1 MKKLNLLLLSSL
13 AIFSSQAFACTDAF
27 INKGGYHVE
36 ARTLDFLV
44 NFAFEDR
51 IGYIGDKNTTDVII
65 DADKIPATQ
74 LTSWVNKYGFIGRA
88 AFNGERFVDGMNTQ
102 GLSVAILY
110 LPGSKFPAYDASDKR
125 PVVAIYDLVSYL
137 LSQASTTA
145 EAVELVRS
153 HQLIGSAVRVS
164 EGNYIKDIPIHY
176 VVRDKKGESL
186 VIEFIEGKV
195 KIYENAG
202 DVLTN
207 APPFDWQ
214 LKHAS
219 YYDSL
224 LADSKTPNDK
234 FKNAVYNYDE
244 IYKTTTHK
252 GEANLLGVL
261 GDFTPPSRFARAK
274 VLLNNFPEPSSREIA
289 IYQANTL
296 INSIS
301 VPALK
306 GAEPTLWAS
315 IKDLDNGVYYT
326 KNILFYQGDNKLSS
340 VSITNGYTPFDL
352 KSFDFSAPGASAMK
366 LVIQPTD
373 PKAIKK
379 IIPAE
384 TLAEFNQEN

>member
-1 MKKLNLLLLSSL
+1 MRKLNLLIGFLVV
-13 AIFSSQAFACTDAF
+13 FSTQAFACTDVF

-51 IGYIGDKNTTDVII
+51 IGFIGDKNTTDVII

-74 LTSWVNKYGFIGRA
+74 LTSWENKYGFIGRS

-110 LPGSKFPAYDASDKR
+110 LPGSKFPVYDAADKR

-137 LSQASTTA
+137 LAQASTTA
-145 EAVELVRS
+145 EALKLVQS
-153 HQLIGSAVRVS
+153 HQLVGSAVRVS

-195 KIYENAG
+195 KLYENAG

-207 APPFDWQ
+207 APTFDWQ

-224 LADSKTPNDK
+224 LADNKAPNDK
-234 FKNAVYNYDE
+234 FKNTVYNYDE
-244 IYKTTTHK
+244 IYKSSVNV

-274 VLLNNFPEPSSREIA
+274 VFLNNFPAPSSREIA
-289 IYQANTL
+289 IYQADTL
-296 INSIS
+296 INSLS

-315 IKDLDNGVYYT
+315 IKDLDNSVYYT
-326 KNILFYQGDNKLSS
+326 KNILFYQGDNKVAS

-352 KSFDFSAPGASAMK
+352 KSFDFKAPGAPAMK
-366 LVIQPTD
+366 LIIQPTD

-384 TLAEFNQEN
+384 TLSEFNRES